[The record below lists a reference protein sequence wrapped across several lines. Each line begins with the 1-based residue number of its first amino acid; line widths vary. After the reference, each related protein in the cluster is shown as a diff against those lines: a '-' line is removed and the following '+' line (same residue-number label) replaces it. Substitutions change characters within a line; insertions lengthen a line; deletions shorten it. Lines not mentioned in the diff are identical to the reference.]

1 MPNPRQ
7 DESSATGFKA
17 VDKAAEAAEAAVRD
31 TAQAAQ
37 SEARSFTDRAA
48 SDAREATDAA
58 GEVARTALG
67 AAGQAI
73 PDPEAVSR
81 ATEAVAARMRE
92 LSSEWV
98 QAFRDQ
104 TARSLENFSRLAE
117 CRTPLDFVRLQSELT
132 RQNVQDSVALARRL
146 NSASL
151 RAWGA
156 IAQDSAKAATSQ
168 QQQPPAR

>member
-7 DESSATGFKA
+7 DDTSATGFKA
-17 VDKAAEAAEAAVRD
+17 VDKAAETAEAAARD
-31 TAQAAQ
+31 TAETLQN
-37 SEARSFTDRAA
+37 ETRSFADRAA
-48 SDAREATDAA
+48 AGAREATNAA
-58 GEVARTALG
+58 ATALG

-151 RAWGA
+151 QAWGA

-168 QQQPPAR
+168 QPPAR